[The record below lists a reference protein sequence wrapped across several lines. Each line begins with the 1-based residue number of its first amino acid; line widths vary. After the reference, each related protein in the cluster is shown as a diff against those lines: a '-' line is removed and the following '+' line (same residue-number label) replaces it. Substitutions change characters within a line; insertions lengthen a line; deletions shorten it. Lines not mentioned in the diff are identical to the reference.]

1 MVRNRHRLAAT
12 ALVVLAATG
21 VLSACGDE
29 ATDGEGESMTVGLSA
44 QPDSLDPA
52 LSFSPE
58 VWESLWLVYTPLL
71 TYAHEEGEAG
81 TELVP
86 GLAEELPRISDDGR
100 RYELHLRDGLEYSD
114 GTPVRAGDFEHTIK
128 RVLALESPGSTFFT
142 SIEGAKDF
150 VDAGRENADIA
161 GIKTEDRTGEI
172 TVELEA
178 PDATFANSLATTFAG
193 LVPGDTP
200 MRNMNQEPPPGVGP
214 YAFAGTDRDGGFTLE
229 QADGVELP
237 GVPSPTVDTVS
248 AEVVRDASRATEDVI
263 SGRLD
268 YFVNPPAP
276 DQLAEV
282 RERYADRY
290 AEFPTTSIYYFFMRP
305 DLEPFDDRRV
315 RRAVNLAIDQPAIVR
330 LFGGLLEPT
339 CNVIPPNV
347 PGYSPLDPCP
357 YGEPDGPAELEDARR
372 LVTAAGAEGES
383 VTVWGNSEPEPERV
397 TEYLA
402 DALNQIGLDAEPR
415 IIGPSVYFQTVGNER
430 TEAQIGFANYF
441 LDFPHPANVLS
452 VVDGDL
458 VQQRATLNLGRV
470 DDPQINAALD
480 RLRRVPNVESVEDQY
495 AEVDAQVVR
504 DAYIAPF
511 GNRKLTTFLS
521 ERMDM
526 DCVRVHPVFGH
537 DYTSFC
543 LDG

>member
-1 MVRNRHRLAAT
+1 MFVMVVAIAA
-12 ALVVLAATG
+12 AG
-21 VLSACGDE
+21 VLQACGEESPD
-29 ATDGEGESMTVGLSA
+29 AAGESMTVGLSA
-44 QPDSLDPA
+44 PPDSLDPA

-86 GLAEELPRISDDGR
+86 GLAEETPQISADGR
-100 RYELHLRDGLEYSD
+100 RYELRLREGLEYSD
-114 GTPVRAGDFEHTIK
+114 GTPVRASDFEHTIE
-128 RVLALESPGSTFFT
+128 RVLALESPGTSFFA
-142 SIEGAKDF
+142 SIEGADEF
-150 VDAGRENADIA
+150 IEAGRQRAEIP
-161 GIKTEDRTGEI
+161 GIDTDDRTGEI
-172 TVELEA
+172 AIELEA

-193 LVPGDTP
+193 LVPSDTP
-200 MRNMNQEPPPGVGP
+200 MRNMNQDPPPGVGP
-214 YAFAGTDRDGGFTLE
+214 YAFAGTDRDGGFSLE
-229 QADGVELP
+229 RVDGFELDP
-237 GVPSPTVDTVS
+237 VPEPTVDAVT

-282 RERYADRY
+282 RDRYADRY
-290 AEFPTTSIYYFFMRP
+290 AEFPTTSIYYFFIRP

-315 RRAVNLAIDQPAIVR
+315 RRAVNLAIDQTAIVR

-339 CNVIPPNV
+339 CNVIPPDV
-347 PGYSPLDPCP
+347 PGYQPLEPCP
-357 YGEPDGPAELEDARR
+357 YGDPEGPAELDRARE
-372 LVTAAGAEGES
+372 LVTAAGAEGEQ

-415 IIGPSVYFQTVGNER
+415 VIGPSVYFQTVGNER

-441 LDFPHPANVLS
+441 LDFPHPGNVLS
-452 VVDGDL
+452 IVDGDL
-458 VQQRATLNLGRV
+458 VQQRATSNLGRV
-470 DDPQINAALD
+470 DDAELNASLD
-480 RLRRVPNVESVEDQY
+480 RLRRVPDLESVEDEY
-495 AEVDAQVVR
+495 AEIDADVVR
-504 DAYIAPF
+504 QAYVAPF
-511 GNRKLTTFLS
+511 GNRKLTTFVS
-521 ERMDM
+521 ERMNI
-526 DCVRVHPVFGH
+526 DCVRVHPVYGH

-543 LDG
+543 IDG